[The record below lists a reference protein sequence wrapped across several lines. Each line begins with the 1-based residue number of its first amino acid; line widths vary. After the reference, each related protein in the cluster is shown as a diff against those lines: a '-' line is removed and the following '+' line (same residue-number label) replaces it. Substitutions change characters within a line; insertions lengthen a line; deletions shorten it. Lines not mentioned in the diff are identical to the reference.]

1 MGKDNILI
9 IGANGQIGT
18 VLTQALR
25 ERYGHDNVIA
35 SDIRESKND
44 NSPFELLNIL
54 EGEELSRIVKKY
66 KINQIYHLAAI
77 LSASGEKNPKRTW
90 DINMNG
96 LFNVL
101 NVAKDEELCRVF
113 FPSTIA
119 IYGANTPQF
128 NTPQHTVLDPTTV
141 YGISKVAGE
150 NWCQY
155 YHLKY
160 GLDIRSV
167 RYPGV
172 ISYQSLPGG
181 GTTDYAVDIFHKAV
195 RGVDFECFLT
205 KDTRLPMIYMPDAI
219 RATVEL
225 IDAPNENIKIRSS
238 YNLASMSFTPEEIYN
253 EIKKHIPD
261 FKITYKPDFRQAI
274 ADSWT
279 ATIDDAHARADWG
292 WKEDYNISQ
301 MTTDM
306 IFQLSK
312 QLDVAT

>member
-1 MGKDNILI
+1 MRKDNILV

-44 NSPFELLNIL
+44 TSPFELLNIL

-77 LSASGEKNPKRTW
+77 LSASGEQNPKRTW

-128 NTPQHTVLDPTTV
+128 DTPQHTVLDPTTV

-155 YHLKY
+155 YNLKY

-195 RGVDFECFLT
+195 RGEDFECFLT
-205 KDTRLPMIYMPDAI
+205 KDTRLPMIYMPDTI

-225 IDAPNENIKIRSS
+225 MDAPSEKIKIRSS

-279 ATIDDAHARADWG
+279 ATIDDSHARADWG